1 MRAGPIS
8 RGLLTVSA
16 PGWSHGP
23 VLAAVAMRHRRTG
36 LRPLALGWGLLVA
49 GRSVHGR
56 WMAEPLFVVGL
67 DAGGAVTGSARL
79 DPGGRVALS
88 DAVAVLELP
97 GGVIIPDSGT
107 VLVWASVNL

>member
-1 MRAGPIS
+1 
-8 RGLLTVSA
+8 
-16 PGWSHGP
+16 
-23 VLAAVAMRHRRTG
+23 MRHRRTG
-36 LRPLALGWGLLVA
+36 LHPLALGWGLLVA

-88 DAVAVLELP
+88 GAVAVLELP
-97 GGVIIPDSGT
+97 GGVTMPESGT
-107 VLVWASVNL
+107 VLVWADASNL